1 MVRKYSFNRI
11 GIYSSHSNK
20 KKEQV
25 VNQCLEVLKHLGIS
39 AVVSNNFKRNPAIER
54 KRLVSD
60 ATITKTCDLIIAI
73 GGDGTMLSSSRKF
86 GSKGIPVLGVNL
98 GKLGFL
104 SDLGLEDLT
113 QNLNEIVKGDFLVDK
128 RFFIEAS
135 VNKSKKVQIAMNEV
149 VLHSGAIAQMMEYE
163 LYIDNKFVYQQKAD
177 GVILS
182 SPTGT
187 TAYSLSGGGPI
198 VHPDV
203 PTMVILPIFPHSL
216 STSSLVVSSS
226 SKIQI
231 KIIDCKNKAKLSFDS
246 HDSITLNKGD
256 VIDIKESK
264 TKYSLI
270 HPRGHDFFSA
280 CRNKLG
286 WSSRI
291 V

>member
-1 MVRKYSFNRI
+1 MVRKKGFNRI
-11 GIYSSHSNK
+11 ALYSSHSSK
-20 KKEQV
+20 DKEQV
-25 VNQCLEVLKHLGIS
+25 VNQCFEVLKHLSIPTVIS
-39 AVVSNNFKRNPAIER
+39 DNFKSQSLRGI
-54 KRLVSD
+54 KSVSD
-60 ATITKTCDLIIAI
+60 STIIKTCDLIIAV

-86 GSKGIPVLGVNL
+86 GSKGIPVLGINM

-104 SDLGLEDLT
+104 SDLGLDDLT
-113 QNLNEIVKGDFLVDK
+113 QNLNEIVRGNFLTDN

-135 VNKSKKVQIAMNEV
+135 VNKSKPAQIAMNEV

-163 LYIDNKFVYQQKAD
+163 LFIDDKFVYQQKAD
-177 GVILS
+177 GVIVS

-203 PTMVILPIFPHSL
+203 STMVILPIFPHSV
-216 STSSLVVSSS
+216 STSSLVVNSSN
-226 SKIQI
+226 KIQI

-246 HDSITLNKGD
+246 HDSLTLSKGD
-256 VIDIKESK
+256 VIEIRESK

-270 HPRGHDFFSA
+270 HPEGHDFYSA

-286 WSSRI
+286 WSDRI